1 MATAEDGLPNGHAA
15 IDRRVLQCFHK
26 RGFHVL
32 PAQRNTNFPRLSKS
46 FCLEKLF
53 FSRLV
58 AGVDGGKLNQA

>member
-46 FCLEKLF
+46 FCLEKNSASPDL
-53 FSRLV
+53 SPERTV
-58 AGVDGGKLNQA
+58 VN